1 MRGWG
6 WPWPEKMK
14 IIMSYLAQQIISS
27 RGVPLEIEK
36 GAYRGS

>member
-1 MRGWG
+1 MARKN
-6 WPWPEKMK
+6 EDL
-14 IIMSYLAQQIISS
+14 MSYLAQQMISS